1 MGAYSDAVKNKMLD
15 AVAGRTTYTAEA
27 GVYVQLHTASPGA
40 AGTSAVAGN
49 TTRTQSTFG
58 SAASTGAISNT
69 AQIQWTSVSN
79 TETYTHVSLWSASSG
94 GTFLGSDDLPVS
106 KAVTAGD
113 TFTIAIGDLDLTISG
128 TLP

>member
-1 MGAYSDAVKNKMLD
+1 
-15 AVAGRTTYTAEA
+15 
-27 GVYVQLHTASPGA
+27 
-40 AGTSAVAGN
+40 
-49 TTRTQSTFG
+49 
-58 SAASTGAISNT
+58 
-69 AQIQWTSVSN
+69 VSN